1 MFTAGFKPNLEN
13 VTALSSKGV
22 HMIRDIGVHW
32 DKLGTQFLEDPNG
45 SRVEAIGQRC
55 LGDCDKINRAIL
67 MEWLRGGE
75 KGRPVTWA
83 VLCEALRNAG
93 LVTLAD
99 EIVRALLS

>member
-1 MFTAGFKPNLEN
+1 
-13 VTALSSKGV
+13 
-22 HMIRDIGVHW
+22 MISDIGVYW
-32 DKLGTQFLEDPNG
+32 YMFGIYLLEDPNG
-45 SRVEAIGQRC
+45 RRVQAIRQQC
-55 LGDCDKINRAIL
+55 LGDCEKINRAIL

-83 VLCEALRNAG
+83 VLCEALRNTG